1 MSITSIKL
9 DGGIS
14 DPEFVEISTNARKRE
29 RAHLLGLLR
38 IFIGQLKRKAPPRKK
53 FIHQSSGG
61 LIAANYQSARATS
74 NEPLNDRY

>member
-14 DPEFVEISTNARKRE
+14 DPEFVEISASARKHE

-38 IFIGQLKRKAPPRKK
+38 IFVGQLKKESATPEEIYSSIEQWADARELTITEERK
-53 FIHQSSGG
+53 Q
-61 LIAANYQSARATS
+61 
-74 NEPLNDRY
+74 

>member
-14 DPEFVEISTNARKRE
+14 DPEFVEISANARKHE

-38 IFIGQLKRKAPPRKK
+38 IFVGQLKKESATPKD
-53 FIHQSSGG
+53 IYSS
-61 LIAANYQSARATS
+61 IEQWADARELTI
-74 NEPLNDRY
+74 NEGNKQ

>member
-14 DPEFVEISTNARKRE
+14 DPEFVEISANARKHE

-38 IFIGQLKRKAPPRKK
+38 IFVGQLKKESATQEE
-53 FIHQSSGG
+53 IYSSVERWIDSRE
-61 LIAANYQSARATS
+61 LPINEATI
-74 NEPLNDRY
+74 NE

>member
-14 DPEFVEISTNARKRE
+14 DPEFVVISANARKHE

-38 IFIGQLKRKAPPRKK
+38 IYVGQLKKESATPDE
-53 FIHQSSGG
+53 I
-61 LIAANYQSARATS
+61 YQSINRAVDQQPRTS
-74 NEPLNDRY
+74 NQ

>member
-1 MSITSIKL
+1 MGIKSIKL

-38 IFIGQLKRKAPPRKK
+38 IFIGQLKKESATPEE
-53 FIHQSSGG
+53 IYSS
-61 LIAANYQSARATS
+61 IEQWANARELTIS
-74 NEPLNDRY
+74 EGKNHE

>member
-14 DPEFVEISTNARKRE
+14 DPEFVEISANARKHE

-38 IFIGQLKRKAPPRKK
+38 IYVGQLKKESATPEE
-53 FIHQSSGG
+53 IYSS
-61 LIAANYQSARATS
+61 IEQWANARELTI
-74 NEPLNDRY
+74 NEGNKQ

>member
-14 DPEFVEISTNARKRE
+14 DPEFVEISANARKRE

-38 IFIGQLKRKAPPRKK
+38 IFVGQLKKESATPEE
-53 FIHQSSGG
+53 IYSS
-61 LIAANYQSARATS
+61 IEQWADARELTI
-74 NEPLNDRY
+74 NEGNKQ

>member
-14 DPEFVEISTNARKRE
+14 DPEFVEISANARKRE

-38 IFIGQLKRKAPPRKK
+38 IFVGQLKKESATPEE
-53 FIHQSSGG
+53 IYSS
-61 LIAANYQSARATS
+61 IERWADARELTITEES
-74 NEPLNDRY
+74 KQ